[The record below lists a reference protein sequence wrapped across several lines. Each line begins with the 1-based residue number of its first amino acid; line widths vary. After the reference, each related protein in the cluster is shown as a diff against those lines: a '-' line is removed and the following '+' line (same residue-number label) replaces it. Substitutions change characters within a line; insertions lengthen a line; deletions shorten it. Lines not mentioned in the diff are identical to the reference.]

1 MSARRKK
8 KYKNI
13 EIRGVYYRDA
23 DEAAAAHGVQPQAIR
38 SAARRGTLHRVGLGA
53 KGKEP
58 MRVCIRGEVF
68 QDARAAA
75 KHHGVTVDA
84 VWAAI
89 WLGNPDRVGRKRN
102 AAGKPVNLW
111 GLEFPTMAEA
121 SRALG
126 LSSGYVSLAMR
137 RKSRAMMERIAGE
150 AMRVIAERE
159 GRITPADPEPKK
171 TKLFVRPVEIGGINF
186 PSMAEAGRQL
196 GGLSS
201 ADIRDALE
209 GRSLRRMAEIEAA
222 ARALSEAAE

>member
-1 MSARRKK
+1 MTGRKK
-8 KYKNI
+8 KYQNL
-13 EIRGVYYRDA
+13 EIRGMYYRDA
-23 DEAAAAHGVQPQAIR
+23 DEAAAALGVQAQAIR
-38 SAARRGTLHRVGLGA
+38 SAARRGTLHRVGLGE

-68 QDARAAA
+68 PDARSAA
-75 KHHGVTVDA
+75 KRFGVTVDA
-84 VWAAI
+84 VWTAI

-111 GLEFPTMAEA
+111 GLEFPTMADA

-126 LSSGYVSLAMR
+126 FSSGYVSLAMR

-159 GRITPADPEPKK
+159 GRIVSVKPGTKK
-171 TKLFVRPVEIGGINF
+171 TKLFVRPVEVCGVEF

-209 GRSLRRMAEIEAA
+209 GRSKRKMEMIEAA
-222 ARALSEAAE
+222 ARAMAEAAE

>member
-1 MSARRKK
+1 MSVRRKK
-8 KYKNI
+8 KYQNI

-23 DEAAAAHGVQPQAIR
+23 DEAAAAHGVQAQAIR

-68 QDARAAA
+68 QDAKSAA
-75 KHHGVTVDA
+75 KHFGVTPDA
-84 VWAAI
+84 VRNAI
-89 WLGNPDRVGRKRN
+89 WLGDPDRVGRKRRV
-102 AAGKPVNLW
+102 AGKPVSLW
-111 GLEFPTMAEA
+111 GLRFQTMSEA

-126 LSSGYVSLAMR
+126 LSRGYVSLALR
-137 RKSRAMMERIAGE
+137 RKSPAMLERVAGE
-150 AMRVIAERE
+150 VMRLISERE
-159 GRITPADPEPKK
+159 RGGPALP
-171 TKLFVRPVEIGGINF
+171 TKRPATRPFVKPVEICGVKF

-209 GRSLRRMAEIEAA
+209 GRSLKRMAEVEAA
-222 ARALSEAAE
+222 ALALSEAAE